1 MAYQI
6 DHTDK
11 PNNGSITVEDQTVN
25 VEKSIGFV
33 GKNYTGYSKVIAEDF
48 LHILENFASATA
60 PSNPVQG
67 QLWYDSEADV
77 VEENRQPQL
86 KIYDGT
92 SWVPAGNVVKASSP
106 PISAVKGDLW
116 TDTTNQQLYIYNG

>member
-33 GKNYTGYSKVIAEDF
+33 GKNYTGYSKVIA
-48 LHILENFASATA
+48 
-60 PSNPVQG
+60 
-67 QLWYDSEADV
+67 
-77 VEENRQPQL
+77 
-86 KIYDGT
+86 
-92 SWVPAGNVVKASSP
+92 
-106 PISAVKGDLW
+106 
-116 TDTTNQQLYIYNG
+116 